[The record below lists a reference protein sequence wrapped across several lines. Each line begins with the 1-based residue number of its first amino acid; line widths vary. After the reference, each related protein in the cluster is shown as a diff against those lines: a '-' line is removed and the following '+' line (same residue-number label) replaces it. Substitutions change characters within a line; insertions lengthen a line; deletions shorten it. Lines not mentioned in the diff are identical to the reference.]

1 MGQGKRVPS
10 QLTVEELAD
19 VLPLDDD
26 VLAGLRRVAGGPVR
40 GAGWVPVVGMRACC
54 VCD

>member
-26 VLAGLRRVAGGPVR
+26 VLAGLRRVAVR
-40 GAGWVPVVGMRACC
+40 REGRFVVRAGSR
-54 VCD
+54 